1 MKSKF
6 MLLPLLLVFIFAC
19 SQGEQQVIQKEE
31 KETKIQSQLDDDKSI
46 KKEIFERKIVDLAAL
61 LQDHMDDE
69 IKEFSGSSWAIAVRN
84 IKSDYLYYYDSNNNF
99 LGRSK

>member
-31 KETKIQSQLDDDKSI
+31 KETKIQSQLDD
-46 KKEIFERKIVDLAAL
+46 
-61 LQDHMDDE
+61 E